1 MGCPQLIIDILE
13 RIISEINNPHL
24 FEDEIFRWRKEVFE
38 AYERCCGSISG
49 YFKNNSGIMDEVYI
63 TYFIDY
69 ARKWIDNYDEFKS
82 ISNSIIKNKATQ
94 KMWDRINSIVC
105 ELNND
110 DIIALR
116 EEYWNDIVER
126 YNIDV
131 DKR

>member
-1 MGCPQLIIDILE
+1 M
-13 RIISEINNPHL
+13 
-24 FEDEIFRWRKEVFE
+24 DEI
-38 AYERCCGSISG
+38 
-49 YFKNNSGIMDEVYI
+49 YI